1 MRVGGWLPNVQG
13 DIGTDI
19 HTAYFISVTMISGN
33 ESWRVGHRYS
43 EFWAFYC
50 AVYPRICEAMPQ
62 VKLIP
67 YRFPPPH
74 AHANTF
80 PPATPISTPPCAN
93 TYPPCYYL
101 PLTLISTPFAKY
113 LPPGHEKCFPCRS
126 FVIVVWSHIRCG
138 NGRIQR

>member
-67 YRFPPPH
+67 YRFPPP
-74 AHANTF
+74 
-80 PPATPISTPPCAN
+80 PMP
-93 TYPPCYYL
+93 
-101 PLTLISTPFAKY
+101 TLIPSPQQPPYLHHPVLIPTP
-113 LPPGHEKCFPCRS
+113 H
-126 FVIVVWSHIRCG
+126 VIIYPLR
-138 NGRIQR
+138 